1 MLPTFGLITEGETD
15 QHILKHILIGYFNDP
30 DLVVRNLQPV
40 ADETDADALS
50 AFGGWVNVFNYCQ
63 PEYLEG
69 ALKRNDFIVVQ
80 VDTDVSE
87 QKGFDV
93 GKLDKSGQRLPVSDL
108 ILKVIERFQEVFLKD
123 FETTFWDEYKNRI
136 LFAVS
141 VDSIE
146 CWLLPLFYSDNTK
159 SAINS
164 CLYKVNQYLIKN
176 KEKPIREN
184 KNGAVPTYRKLS
196 SQFMKSKVLKES
208 YPQNPSFKIFVENE
222 LKLKIPQNTEGV

>member
-30 DLVVRNLQPV
+30 DLVVRNLQPA
-40 ADETDADALS
+40 ADETDAEAMS

-108 ILKVIERFQEVFLKD
+108 ILKVIERFQEVFSQD
-123 FETTFWDEYKNRI
+123 FETTFWEENKNRI

-141 VDSIE
+141 VESIE
-146 CWLLPLFYSDNTK
+146 CWLLPLFYNDNTK

-164 CLYKVNQYLIKN
+164 CLSKVNQYLIKN
-176 KEKPIREN
+176 NEKPIPNN

-196 SQFMKSKVLKES
+196 RQLMKNKVLKES
-208 YPQNPSFKIFVENE
+208 YPQNPSFKIFIENE
-222 LKLKIPQNTEGV
+222 LKIKIPQNTEGS